1 MNKNII
7 ISILVVLA
15 ALVAGYFI
23 INKKAIENPPI
34 NEVNEVNE
42 GAQGKININEVC
54 AGALAY
60 MTFPD
65 GASADI
71 FVQECIEGKRPE
83 VIEKFKADMNLGT
96 GAEI

>member
-7 ISILVVLA
+7 ISILIVLA

-34 NEVNEVNE
+34 NEVNEGV
-42 GAQGKININEVC
+42 QGKININEVC

-65 GASADI
+65 SASVDI
-71 FVQECIEGKRPE
+71 FIQECIEGKYPE
-83 VIEKFKADMNLGT
+83 VIEKFKADMNLGD